1 MTRTRPPGRVLAW
14 RARHNVR
21 QAPRKLPGPARHAR
35 ARKNPAVMTTSRV
48 SRHRRRPSELPAIP
62 SERRGLTG
70 RAGSQR
76 GMCGG
81 ERGIRTPEGLLTLT
95 RFPGVRLKPLIHL
108 SGIWHYNKG
117 RDACHGVSAK
127 QQGHTPL
134 GDAAPHSRD
143 AAKRQNY
150 QSSVVAWQ
158 PGSQEP
164 EGRPPGCP
172 CHQAPAT
179 IASTAAC
186 ATSRSSLGFTPET
199 PTAPATWP
207 SMTMGSPPSRVPFST
222 STHRKAVRP
231 SLIIFS

>member
-1 MTRTRPPGRVLAW
+1 
-14 RARHNVR
+14 
-21 QAPRKLPGPARHAR
+21 
-35 ARKNPAVMTTSRV
+35 MTTSRV

-108 SGIWHYNKG
+108 SGIRHYNKG
-117 RDACHGVSAK
+117 CDACHGVSIK
-127 QQGHTPL
+127 QQGHASL
-134 GDAAPHSRD
+134 GDAAPHRRN
-143 AAKRQNY
+143 AAKRQNC
-150 QSSVVAWQ
+150 QRCVAARQ
-158 PGSQEP
+158 PGAETP
-164 EGRPPGCP
+164 APGSP

-199 PTAPATWP
+199 PTAPAT
-207 SMTMGSPPSRVPFST
+207 
-222 STHRKAVRP
+222 
-231 SLIIFS
+231 